1 MADFTLLDSETEIE
15 ASRGTSRTRG
25 NMSEGSSIEGPQRTR
40 LLQHLKDLHE
50 ENKTLMKLV
59 ADKDKRIES
68 YMIDFEEL
76 NSLKIIVNKLEKQNF
91 KLTQANTQ
99 MLLELRSLRNHA
111 HKVQH
116 SNLRPIQET
125 IQVQEVQQPNLQPAQ
140 EVIQVNEI
148 QQPNLQPAQARIHVQ
163 EFEPPNMQAGQAT
176 IQMQEEEPVL
186 ENSQIFLELRSNV
199 DMLSSTDE
207 AVRECIHMIEQL
219 QASGPPTDE
228 AIQQVKAKLQA
239 LGPITIDAVRQIR
252 AGFRKLQK
260 LQCPRCESN
269 NTKFSVLKA
278 KRIAGPRYHCKN
290 CKMEWT
296 LGGKIKKPIVLGGVN
311 RKDLLQQRVQRV
323 QRRRMKN

>member
-1 MADFTLLDSETEIE
+1 M
-15 ASRGTSRTRG
+15 
-25 NMSEGSSIEGPQRTR
+25 
-40 LLQHLKDLHE
+40 LQ
-50 ENKTLMKLV
+50 
-59 ADKDKRIES
+59 
-68 YMIDFEEL
+68 
-76 NSLKIIVNKLEKQNF
+76 Q
-91 KLTQANTQ
+91 
-99 MLLELRSLRNHA
+99 LRSLRNHA
-111 HKVQH
+111 QKVQQP
-116 SNLRPIQET
+116 NLRPIQET
-125 IQVQEVQQPNLQPAQ
+125 IQVQEVQQPNLQLAQ

-176 IQMQEEEPVL
+176 FQMQEEELVL
-186 ENSQIFLELRSNV
+186 ENSQIFLELRSNA

-207 AVRECIHMIEQL
+207 AVRES
-219 QASGPPTDE
+219 SGPPTDE

-239 LGPITIDAVRQIR
+239 LGPLTIDAVRQIR

-296 LGGKIKKPIVLGGVN
+296 LGGKIKKPIVPGGVN
-311 RKDLLQQRVQRV
+311 RKDLLQQRIQRV